1 MKNYKHEVWIIFK
14 EWRRKTHKNQ
24 RYIRNI
30 DYLQECLQNNCIPKR
45 FNTQNKTTY
54 IYEDLRK
61 KYTELNHN
69 VVSDYLPLL
78 IEWIN
83 SNITVLGTKIEYL
96 ESQLRR
102 VASESDHLELRNML
116 LKEQERINRRS
127 RNKQQRKL
135 DSLLNR
141 NTNETCNE
149 TNSVDTTQNYT
160 MNRTALFVIGRN
172 RRKNKNN
179 ARRRK

>member
-1 MKNYKHEVWIIFK
+1 M
-14 EWRRKTHKNQ
+14 
-24 RYIRNI
+24 
-30 DYLQECLQNNCIPKR
+30 
-45 FNTQNKTTY
+45 
-54 IYEDLRK
+54 
-61 KYTELNHN
+61 
-69 VVSDYLPLL
+69 
-78 IEWIN
+78 
-83 SNITVLGTKIEYL
+83 

-102 VASESDHLELRNML
+102 VASESDYLELRNML
-116 LKEQERINRRS
+116 FKEQERINRRS

-149 TNSVDTTQNYT
+149 TNSLNTTQNYT